1 MCPSEKC
8 VQLGVRDFSSTKTAF
23 YRILL
28 VDTKGGGFMYFGTT
42 FMQLKCP
49 ADYKA
54 PTVKKEPRGVP
65 LPTITDRQSAIINGS
80 AAKVRK
86 NEVTVLLDKLTRLEL
101 ENEAEELRN
110 RYLQFF
116 EYIPE
121 EPSRYSVT
129 ESAGLLQ
136 SLTPWNMPIP
146 KQEVNLVNDNRFCNR
161 LKSAMEARDMTQ
173 TSLSKA
179 AGISIGNISKYLAGT
194 MQPRADKVKLLS
206 EALNVESLWLM
217 GEKESDNGAVGLSIL
232 YDKLD
237 NGDQKRVYGLITALL
252 KNEKYR
258 V

>member
-1 MCPSEKC
+1 
-8 VQLGVRDFSSTKTAF
+8 
-23 YRILL
+23 
-28 VDTKGGGFMYFGTT
+28 
-42 FMQLKCP
+42 
-49 ADYKA
+49 
-54 PTVKKEPRGVP
+54 
-65 LPTITDRQSAIINGS
+65 
-80 AAKVRK
+80 
-86 NEVTVLLDKLTRLEL
+86 
-101 ENEAEELRN
+101 
-110 RYLQFF
+110 
-116 EYIPE
+116 
-121 EPSRYSVT
+121 
-129 ESAGLLQ
+129 
-136 SLTPWNMPIP
+136 
-146 KQEVNLVNDNRFCNR
+146 
-161 LKSAMEARDMTQ
+161 MTQ